1 MADQRQ
7 PRGPKP
13 QVVME
18 VVAARRLGDHFVRL
32 TLGGDGFAAFQD
44 KPATDKYIKLLF
56 ADPALGLTPPYD
68 MQELAT
74 RLAPE
79 QMPVRRTYTVRRV
92 DHAAGTIDVD
102 FVTHG
107 DEGLAGP
114 WAAKAAPGD
123 LVCFMGPGGMYTPDP
138 EADWHLLAGDESA
151 LPAISAALEAM
162 DRGARGE
169 AYLEVA
175 AAEDELELDAPDGVR
190 VHWLHRGAPFTPE
203 TTGLVDAVVAGDW
216 HDGDVQVFAHGERE
230 SMKSLRAHLA
240 DVRGVGRKRM
250 SLSAYWA
257 FGRAEDAFQS
267 EKSEPVGQ
275 IFPESEITGAA
286 K

>member
-7 PRGPKP
+7 THGPKP

-32 TLGGDGFAAFQD
+32 TLGGDGFASFQD

-56 ADPALGLTPPYD
+56 ADPALELTPPYD

-74 RLAPE
+74 QLAPE

-102 FVTHG
+102 FVIHG

-114 WAAKAAPGD
+114 WAANAAPGD
-123 LVCFMGPGGMYTPDP
+123 VVCFMGPGGMYAPDP
-138 EADWHLLAGDESA
+138 EADWHLLVGDESA
-151 LPAISAALEAM
+151 LPAISTALEAM
-162 DRGARGE
+162 DPAARGE

-175 AAEDELELDAPDGVR
+175 SAEDELELDAPAGIR
-190 VHWLHRGAPFTPE
+190 VHWLHRGAAFTPE
-203 TTGLVDAVVAGDW
+203 TTGLVDAVVEGDW
-216 HDGDVQVFAHGERE
+216 HAGDVQVFAHGERE
-230 SMKSLRAHLA
+230 SMKQLRAHLT
-240 DVRGVGRKRM
+240 DVRGIDRKRM

-257 FGRAEDAFQS
+257 YGRAEDAFQA
-267 EKSEPVGQ
+267 EKREPVGQ
-275 IFPESEITGAA
+275 IFPEDEAA
-286 K
+286 PAK